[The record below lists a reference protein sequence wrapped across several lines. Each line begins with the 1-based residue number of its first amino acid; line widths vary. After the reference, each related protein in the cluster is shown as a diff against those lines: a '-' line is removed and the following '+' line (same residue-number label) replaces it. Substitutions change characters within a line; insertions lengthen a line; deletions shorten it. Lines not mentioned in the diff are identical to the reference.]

1 MKNKILKNNLITK
14 SIAFLTILML
24 LLSLIMPSYVLA
36 EELPTIKLNLND
48 TFTINPYEYIH
59 KDYKN
64 KEINFNISKANVA
77 SMALVEN
84 KKIVF
89 TGKSAGDSLFTI
101 SSEGK
106 ELYKININVNE
117 NNRIETSNLNPIENN
132 AAAEDN
138 GNIDPNS
145 HIIKLNINGVYNI
158 NPYNYV
164 HKDYKNKEINFNIS
178 NTNVVN
184 MSIDNTT
191 KIVTLKGISNGNSI
205 LTISSEGKELYK
217 ININVNENNTIE
229 TSNLDPVENNAADNN
244 KDTSEDIKPNMPT
257 IKLNPNGKYTIK
269 PYDYIP
275 KEYLTNGKRIHFNMT
290 SSNVATMSLNKET
303 KEITFTGVSKG
314 SSEFTMSSD
323 GKELY
328 KIDIKVNDKYSP
340 EGLNLNPVNDNKDNN
355 DNNDPKPNPNP
366 DDNKDKD
373 KDNKDKDKD
382 NNNNQNPKPNDNN
395 NNGNDD
401 NKPSNMPTIKLT
413 INGNYTIDPYDYVHK
428 DYKYKQLDFN
438 ISNTSVA
445 KMEKDNN
452 KIKFTGTGNGN
463 TTFTISSEGKE
474 LYKINIDINDTNTIG
489 TSNLDP
495 INNNANTP
503 DNNNPGNNNNTDP
516 NVTPNMPT
524 IKLNVNKEYTINPY
538 NYVHKDYKYKP
549 LHFNIGNT
557 SVATSSLNKETKLIT
572 FKGIGNGNTI
582 FTISSEGK
590 ELYKINVDVNDKNAV
605 GTSNLDPINNNANTP
620 DNNNPGNNNNTDPNV
635 TPNMPTIK
643 LNVNK
648 EYTINPYNYVHK
660 DYKYKPLHFNI
671 ANTSVATSSLNK
683 ETKLITFKGIGNG
696 NTIFTIS
703 SEGKELYKINIDVND
718 KNIVGV
724 SNLDPIKDNANIPD
738 NNNNNNNNQN
748 QKPDNKPNPV
758 PDNNKN
764 NQGNG
769 NNNQNQQPNIN
780 NNPGKQDNGSINNH
794 EYGNRYVPHNN
805 SGDNNKNNNNGKVI
819 GSNDRETT
827 PIPPTSDPLAESGYY
842 TPKGETPNN
851 PGKPNNVDLSKNP
864 NTKPVNPTLNK
875 VRPNVIPKSGLDYT
889 IYGAIILGIAF
900 AGFALTKYLKYNK
913 MVKQPKIK

>member
-1 MKNKILKNNLITK
+1 MNNKNLKNKLTRKI
-14 SIAFLTILML
+14 IAFLTIFTL
-24 LLSLIMPSYVLA
+24 LLNLIMPSYVLA
-36 EELPTIKLNLND
+36 EDIPTIKLNLND
-48 TFTINPYEYIH
+48 TFTINPYDYVHKDYKNKELNFNITKANIASMALVENSKKIVFTGKAEGDSVFTISSEGRELYKININVNPNNRIETSNLNPVENNANTDNENIDPNGHIIKLNINGVYSINPYNYIH

-64 KEINFNISKANVA
+64 KEINFNI
-77 SMALVEN
+77 
-84 KKIVF
+84 
-89 TGKSAGDSLFTI
+89 TD
-101 SSEGK
+101 
-106 ELYKININVNE
+106 
-117 NNRIETSNLNPIENN
+117 
-132 AAAEDN
+132 
-138 GNIDPNS
+138 
-145 HIIKLNINGVYNI
+145 
-158 NPYNYV
+158 
-164 HKDYKNKEINFNIS
+164 
-178 NTNVVN
+178 TNVVN
-184 MSIDNTT
+184 MNLDRET
-191 KIVTLKGISNGNSI
+191 KNLTLKGLQNGNSI
-205 LTISSEGKELYK
+205 LTISSEGRELYK
-217 ININVNENNTIE
+217 ININVNETNTIE
-229 TSNLDPVENNAADNN
+229 TSNLDPIENNAASSDE
-244 KDTSEDIKPNMPT
+244 DTSENIKPNMPT
-257 IKLNPNGKYTIK
+257 IKLNVNGNYTIR
-269 PYDYIP
+269 PYDYVP
-275 KEYLTNGKRIHFNMT
+275 KEYQTNGKRIHFNMS
-290 SSNVATMSLNKET
+290 SSNIATMSLNRET

-355 DNNDPKPNPNP
+355 DPKPNPNP
-366 DDNKDKD
+366 DDNKDKE
-373 KDNKDKDKD
+373 KDNKDKD

-413 INGNYTIDPYDYVHK
+413 VNGNYTIDPYNYVHK

-452 KIKFTGTGNGN
+452 TIKFTGTGNGN

-474 LYKINIDINDTNTIG
+474 LYKINIDVNDKNTIG

-495 INNNANTP
+495 INDNANTP
-503 DNNNPGNNNNTDP
+503 DNNNNPGN
-516 NVTPNMPT
+516 
-524 IKLNVNKEYTINPY
+524 
-538 NYVHKDYKYKP
+538 
-549 LHFNIGNT
+549 
-557 SVATSSLNKETKLIT
+557 
-572 FKGIGNGNTI
+572 
-582 FTISSEGK
+582 
-590 ELYKINVDVNDKNAV
+590 
-605 GTSNLDPINNNANTP
+605 
-620 DNNNPGNNNNTDPNV
+620 NNNNTDPNV

-724 SNLDPIKDNANIPD
+724 SNLDPIKDNANTPD
-738 NNNNNNNNQN
+738 NNNNNNNNNNQN
-748 QKPDNKPNPV
+748 QKPDNNRPDNKPNPV
-758 PDNNKN
+758 PNNNKN
-764 NQGNG
+764 NQGNE

-780 NNPGKQDNGSINNH
+780 NNPGKQDNGSVNNH

-805 SGDNNKNNNNGKVI
+805 SGNSNNDNINQNNGKVI

-851 PGKPNNVDLSKNP
+851 PEKPNNVDLSKNP
-864 NTKPVNPTLNK
+864 NTKPVNPTPNNVK
-875 VRPNVIPKSGLDYT
+875 PNVIPRSGLDYT
-889 IYGAIILGIAF
+889 IYGAIILGISF

-913 MVKQPKIK
+913 MVKQAKIK

>member
-24 LLSLIMPSYVLA
+24 LLSLMMPSYVLA

-77 SMALVEN
+77 SMALLEN

-269 PYDYIP
+269 PYDYIS
-275 KEYLTNGKRIHFNMT
+275 KDYLTNGKRIHFNMT
-290 SSNVATMSLNKET
+290 SSNVATMNLNKET

-355 DNNDPKPNPNP
+355 DPKPNPNP
-366 DDNKDKD
+366 DDNKDKH
-373 KDNKDKDKD
+373 KDNKDKDNKDKD

-413 INGNYTIDPYDYVHK
+413 VNGNYTIDPYD
-428 DYKYKQLDFN
+428 
-438 ISNTSVA
+438 
-445 KMEKDNN
+445 
-452 KIKFTGTGNGN
+452 
-463 TTFTISSEGKE
+463 
-474 LYKINIDINDTNTIG
+474 
-489 TSNLDP
+489 
-495 INNNANTP
+495 
-503 DNNNPGNNNNTDP
+503 
-516 NVTPNMPT
+516 
-524 IKLNVNKEYTINPY
+524 
-538 NYVHKDYKYKP
+538 YVHKDYKYKP

-605 GTSNLDPINNNANTP
+605 GTSNLDPIKDNANTP
-620 DNNNPGNNNNTDPNV
+620 DNNNPGNNNN
-635 TPNMPTIK
+635 
-643 LNVNK
+643 
-648 EYTINPYNYVHK
+648 
-660 DYKYKPLHFNI
+660 
-671 ANTSVATSSLNK
+671 
-683 ETKLITFKGIGNG
+683 
-696 NTIFTIS
+696 
-703 SEGKELYKINIDVND
+703 
-718 KNIVGV
+718 
-724 SNLDPIKDNANIPD
+724 
-738 NNNNNNNNQN
+738 NNN
-748 QKPDNKPNPV
+748 
-758 PDNNKN
+758 
-764 NQGNG
+764 
-769 NNNQNQQPNIN
+769 
-780 NNPGKQDNGSINNH
+780 S
-794 EYGNRYVPHNN
+794 N
-805 SGDNNKNNNNGKVI
+805 SNNNNGKVI

-827 PIPPTSDPLAESGYY
+827 PTPPTSDPLAESGYY

-851 PGKPNNVDLSKNP
+851 PNNVDLSKNP
-864 NTKPVNPTLNK
+864 NTKPTNPTPNNNVK
-875 VRPNVIPKSGLDYT
+875 KPNVIPRSGLDYT
-889 IYGAIILGIAF
+889 IYAAIIVSIGF
-900 AGFALTKYLKYNK
+900 AGFALNKYLKYNK
-913 MVKQPKIK
+913 MMKQNNK

>member
-24 LLSLIMPSYVLA
+24 LLSLMMPSYVLA

-132 AAAEDN
+132 AVAEDN

-269 PYDYIP
+269 PYDYIS

-303 KEITFTGVSKG
+303 KEITFTGISKG

-373 KDNKDKDKD
+373 KDNKDKD

-401 NKPSNMPTIKLT
+401 NKPSNMPTIKLAV
-413 INGNYTIDPYDYVHK
+413 NGNYTIDPYDYVHK

-474 LYKINIDINDTNTIG
+474 LYKINIDVNDKNTIG

-495 INNNANTP
+495 INDNANTP
-503 DNNNPGNNNNTDP
+503 DNNNPGNNNNNTDP

-557 SVATSSLNKETKLIT
+557 SVATSNLNKETKLIT

-590 ELYKINVDVNDKNAV
+590 ELYKINVDVNDKNTV
-605 GTSNLDPINNNANTP
+605 GTSNLDPINDNANTP
-620 DNNNPGNNNNTDPNV
+620 DNNNPGNNNNNNKPDQKPN
-635 TPNMPTIK
+635 N
-643 LNVNK
+643 NN
-648 EYTINPYNYVHK
+648 N
-660 DYKYKPLHFNI
+660 
-671 ANTSVATSSLNK
+671 
-683 ETKLITFKGIGNG
+683 NG
-696 NTIFTIS
+696 NQNS
-703 SEGKELYKINIDVND
+703 NNNPD
-718 KNIVGV
+718 KN
-724 SNLDPIKDNANIPD
+724 NNNNKPDTKPD
-738 NNNNNNNNQN
+738 NNNNNNNN
-748 QKPDNKPNPV
+748 
-758 PDNNKN
+758 NN
-764 NQGNG
+764 NG
-769 NNNQNQQPNIN
+769 NNSGNN
-780 NNPGKQDNGSINNH
+780 NNPGGSTSNRDNNGRYIPNN
-794 EYGNRYVPHNN
+794 NNNNNNNNN
-805 SGDNNKNNNNGKVI
+805 SNNNNGKVI

-827 PIPPTSDPLAESGYY
+827 PTPPTSDPLAESGYY

-851 PGKPNNVDLSKNP
+851 PDNPNNVDLSKNP
-864 NTKPVNPTLNK
+864 NTKPTNPTPNNSVK
-875 VRPNVIPKSGLDYT
+875 KPNVIPRSGLDYT
-889 IYGAIILGIAF
+889 IYAAIIVSIGF
-900 AGFALTKYLKYNK
+900 AGFALNKYLKYNK
-913 MVKQPKIK
+913 MLKQNNK

>member
-24 LLSLIMPSYVLA
+24 LLSLMMPSYVLA

-77 SMALVEN
+77 SMNLVEN

-89 TGKSAGDSLFTI
+89 TGKSAGDSLF
-101 SSEGK
+101 
-106 ELYKININVNE
+106 
-117 NNRIETSNLNPIENN
+117 
-132 AAAEDN
+132 
-138 GNIDPNS
+138 
-145 HIIKLNINGVYNI
+145 
-158 NPYNYV
+158 
-164 HKDYKNKEINFNIS
+164 
-178 NTNVVN
+178 
-184 MSIDNTT
+184 
-191 KIVTLKGISNGNSI
+191 
-205 LTISSEGKELYK
+205 TISSEGKELYK

-340 EGLNLNPVNDNKDNN
+340 EGLNLNPVNDNKDNK

-373 KDNKDKDKD
+373 KDNKDKDNKDKD

-413 INGNYTIDPYDYVHK
+413 VNGNYTIDPYDYVHK

-452 KIKFTGTGNGN
+452 KIKFTGTGNGS
-463 TTFTISSEGKE
+463 TT
-474 LYKINIDINDTNTIG
+474 
-489 TSNLDP
+489 
-495 INNNANTP
+495 
-503 DNNNPGNNNNTDP
+503 
-516 NVTPNMPT
+516 
-524 IKLNVNKEYTINPY
+524 
-538 NYVHKDYKYKP
+538 
-549 LHFNIGNT
+549 
-557 SVATSSLNKETKLIT
+557 
-572 FKGIGNGNTI
+572 
-582 FTISSEGK
+582 
-590 ELYKINVDVNDKNAV
+590 
-605 GTSNLDPINNNANTP
+605 
-620 DNNNPGNNNNTDPNV
+620 
-635 TPNMPTIK
+635 
-643 LNVNK
+643 
-648 EYTINPYNYVHK
+648 
-660 DYKYKPLHFNI
+660 
-671 ANTSVATSSLNK
+671 
-683 ETKLITFKGIGNG
+683 
-696 NTIFTIS
+696 FTIS

-718 KNIVGV
+718 KNAVGT
-724 SNLDPIKDNANIPD
+724 SNLYPIKDNANTPDNNNPGNNNNNNKPDQKPNNNNNNGNQNNNNNPGNNNNNNKPNTKPDNNNNNGNNSGNNNNPGGSTSNRDNNSRYIP
-738 NNNNNNNNQN
+738 NNNNNNNN
-748 QKPDNKPNPV
+748 
-758 PDNNKN
+758 
-764 NQGNG
+764 
-769 NNNQNQQPNIN
+769 
-780 NNPGKQDNGSINNH
+780 
-794 EYGNRYVPHNN
+794 N
-805 SGDNNKNNNNGKVI
+805 SNNNNGKVI

-827 PIPPTSDPLAESGYY
+827 PTPPTSDPLAESGYY

-851 PGKPNNVDLSKNP
+851 PNNVDLSKNP
-864 NTKPVNPTLNK
+864 NTKPTNPTPNNSVK
-875 VRPNVIPKSGLDYT
+875 KPNVIPRSGLDYT
-889 IYGAIILGIAF
+889 IYAAIIVSIGF
-900 AGFALTKYLKYNK
+900 AGFALNKYLKYNK
-913 MVKQPKIK
+913 IMKQNNK

>member
-24 LLSLIMPSYVLA
+24 LLSLMMPSYVLA

-101 SSEGK
+101 SSESK

-269 PYDYIP
+269 PYDYIS

-355 DNNDPKPNPNP
+355 DPKPNPNP

-373 KDNKDKDKD
+373 KDNKDKD

-401 NKPSNMPTIKLT
+401 NKPSNMPTIKLAV
-413 INGNYTIDPYDYVHK
+413 NGNYTIDPYDYIHK

-463 TTFTISSEGKE
+463 TAFTISSEGKE
-474 LYKINIDINDTNTIG
+474 LYKINIDVNDKNTIG

-495 INNNANTP
+495 INDNANTP
-503 DNNNPGNNNNTDP
+503 DNNNPGNNNNNTDP

-605 GTSNLDPINNNANTP
+605 GTSNLDPIKDNANTP
-620 DNNNPGNNNNTDPNV
+620 DNNNPGNNNNNNKPDPK
-635 TPNMPTIK
+635 PND
-643 LNVNK
+643 NN
-648 EYTINPYNYVHK
+648 NN
-660 DYKYKPLHFNI
+660 
-671 ANTSVATSSLNK
+671 
-683 ETKLITFKGIGNG
+683 NG
-696 NTIFTIS
+696 NQ
-703 SEGKELYKINIDVND
+703 NN
-718 KNIVGV
+718 NNNP
-724 SNLDPIKDNANIPD
+724 SNNNNKPNTKPD
-738 NNNNNNNNQN
+738 NNNNNNN
-748 QKPDNKPNPV
+748 
-758 PDNNKN
+758 
-764 NQGNG
+764 G
-769 NNNQNQQPNIN
+769 NNSGNN
-780 NNPGKQDNGSINNH
+780 NNPGGSTSNHDNNGRYIPNN
-794 EYGNRYVPHNN
+794 NNNNNN
-805 SGDNNKNNNNGKVI
+805 SNNNNGKVI

-827 PIPPTSDPLAESGYY
+827 PTPPTSDPLAESGYY

-851 PGKPNNVDLSKNP
+851 PDNPNNVDLSKNP
-864 NTKPVNPTLNK
+864 NTKPTNPTPNNSVK
-875 VRPNVIPKSGLDYT
+875 KPNVIPRSGLDYT
-889 IYGAIILGIAF
+889 IYAAIIVSIGF
-900 AGFALTKYLKYNK
+900 AGFALNKYLKYNK
-913 MVKQPKIK
+913 MLKQNNK

>member
-1 MKNKILKNNLITK
+1 MKNKISKNNLITK

-24 LLSLIMPSYVLA
+24 LLSLMMPSYVLA

-77 SMALVEN
+77 SMALLEN

-132 AAAEDN
+132 AATEDN

-340 EGLNLNPVNDNKDNN
+340 EGLNLNPVNDNKD
-355 DNNDPKPNPNP
+355 
-366 DDNKDKD
+366 KD

-413 INGNYTIDPYDYVHK
+413 VNGNYTIDPYDYVHK

-474 LYKINIDINDTNTIG
+474 LYKINIDVNDKNTIG

-495 INNNANTP
+495 INDNANTP
-503 DNNNPGNNNNTDP
+503 DNNNNPGNNNNNTDP

-590 ELYKINVDVNDKNAV
+590 ELYKINVDVNDKNTV
-605 GTSNLDPINNNANTP
+605 GTSNLDPINDNANTP
-620 DNNNPGNNNNTDPNV
+620 DNNNPGNNNNNNKPDQKPN
-635 TPNMPTIK
+635 N
-643 LNVNK
+643 NN
-648 EYTINPYNYVHK
+648 NN
-660 DYKYKPLHFNI
+660 
-671 ANTSVATSSLNK
+671 
-683 ETKLITFKGIGNG
+683 NG
-696 NTIFTIS
+696 NQNS
-703 SEGKELYKINIDVND
+703 NNNPD
-718 KNIVGV
+718 KNNNNNKPDTKPDNNNNNGNNSGNNNNPGGST
-724 SNLDPIKDNANIPD
+724 SNRDNNSRYIP
-738 NNNNNNNNQN
+738 NNNNNNNN
-748 QKPDNKPNPV
+748 
-758 PDNNKN
+758 
-764 NQGNG
+764 
-769 NNNQNQQPNIN
+769 NNN
-780 NNPGKQDNGSINNH
+780 S
-794 EYGNRYVPHNN
+794 
-805 SGDNNKNNNNGKVI
+805 NNNNGKVI

-827 PIPPTSDPLAESGYY
+827 PTPPTSDPLAESGYY

-851 PGKPNNVDLSKNP
+851 PDNPNNVDLSKNP
-864 NTKPVNPTLNK
+864 NTKPTNPTPNNSVK
-875 VRPNVIPKSGLDYT
+875 KPNVIPRSGLDYT
-889 IYGAIILGIAF
+889 IYAAIIVSIGF
-900 AGFALTKYLKYNK
+900 AGFALNKYLKYNK
-913 MVKQPKIK
+913 MMKQNNK

>member
-1 MKNKILKNNLITK
+1 
-14 SIAFLTILML
+14 
-24 LLSLIMPSYVLA
+24 
-36 EELPTIKLNLND
+36 
-48 TFTINPYEYIH
+48 
-59 KDYKN
+59 
-64 KEINFNISKANVA
+64 
-77 SMALVEN
+77 
-84 KKIVF
+84 
-89 TGKSAGDSLFTI
+89 
-101 SSEGK
+101 
-106 ELYKININVNE
+106 
-117 NNRIETSNLNPIENN
+117 
-132 AAAEDN
+132 
-138 GNIDPNS
+138 
-145 HIIKLNINGVYNI
+145 
-158 NPYNYV
+158 
-164 HKDYKNKEINFNIS
+164 
-178 NTNVVN
+178 

-355 DNNDPKPNPNP
+355 DPKPNPNP

-373 KDNKDKDKD
+373 KDNKDKD

-413 INGNYTIDPYDYVHK
+413 VNGNYTIDPYNYVHK

-438 ISNTSVA
+438 IANSSIA
-445 KMEKDNN
+445 KMEKEGN
-452 KIKFTGTGNGN
+452 KIKLKGVGNGN
-463 TTFTISSEGKE
+463 TVFTISSEGKE
-474 LYKINIDINDTNTIG
+474 LYKINIDVNDKNTIG
-489 TSNLDP
+489 TSNLNP
-495 INNNANTP
+495 IKDNANTP
-503 DNNNPGNNNNTDP
+503 DNNNPGNNNNNTDP

-605 GTSNLDPINNNANTP
+605 GTSNLDPIKDNANTP
-620 DNNNPGNNNNTDPNV
+620 DNNNPGNNNNNNKPDQKPND
-635 TPNMPTIK
+635 N
-643 LNVNK
+643 NN
-648 EYTINPYNYVHK
+648 NN
-660 DYKYKPLHFNI
+660 
-671 ANTSVATSSLNK
+671 
-683 ETKLITFKGIGNG
+683 NG
-696 NTIFTIS
+696 NQ
-703 SEGKELYKINIDVND
+703 NNNNNPD
-718 KNIVGV
+718 KN
-724 SNLDPIKDNANIPD
+724 NNNNKPDTKPD
-738 NNNNNNNNQN
+738 NNNNNNN
-748 QKPDNKPNPV
+748 
-758 PDNNKN
+758 
-764 NQGNG
+764 G
-769 NNNQNQQPNIN
+769 NNSGNN
-780 NNPGKQDNGSINNH
+780 NNPGGSTSNRDNNRRYIPNN
-794 EYGNRYVPHNN
+794 NNNNNN
-805 SGDNNKNNNNGKVI
+805 SNNNNGKVI

-827 PIPPTSDPLAESGYY
+827 PTPPTSDPLAESGYY

-851 PGKPNNVDLSKNP
+851 PNNVDLSKNP
-864 NTKPVNPTLNK
+864 NTKPTNPTPNNSVK
-875 VRPNVIPKSGLDYT
+875 KPNVIPRSGLDYT
-889 IYGAIILGIAF
+889 IYAAIIVSIGF
-900 AGFALTKYLKYNK
+900 AGFALNKYLKYNK
-913 MVKQPKIK
+913 MMKQNNK

>member
-24 LLSLIMPSYVLA
+24 LLSLMMPSYVLA

-77 SMALVEN
+77 SMALLEN

-269 PYDYIP
+269 PYDYIS

-340 EGLNLNPVNDNKDNN
+340 EGLNLNPVNDN
-355 DNNDPKPNPNP
+355 NDPKPNPNP

-373 KDNKDKDKD
+373 KDNKDKD

-413 INGNYTIDPYDYVHK
+413 VNGNYTIDPYDYVHK
-428 DYKYKQLDFN
+428 NYKYKQLDFN

-463 TTFTISSEGKE
+463 TAFTISSEGKE
-474 LYKINIDINDTNTIG
+474 LYKINIDVNDKNTIG

-495 INNNANTP
+495 INDNANTP
-503 DNNNPGNNNNTDP
+503 DNNNNPGNNNNNTDP
-516 NVTPNMPT
+516 NITPNMPT

-605 GTSNLDPINNNANTP
+605 GTSNLDPIKDNANTP
-620 DNNNPGNNNNTDPNV
+620 DNNNPGNNNNNNKPDQKPND
-635 TPNMPTIK
+635 N
-643 LNVNK
+643 NN
-648 EYTINPYNYVHK
+648 NN
-660 DYKYKPLHFNI
+660 
-671 ANTSVATSSLNK
+671 
-683 ETKLITFKGIGNG
+683 NG
-696 NTIFTIS
+696 NQNNNNNPGNNNNNNKPNTKPDNNNNNGNNSGNNNNPGGST
-703 SEGKELYKINIDVND
+703 
-718 KNIVGV
+718 
-724 SNLDPIKDNANIPD
+724 SNHDNNGRYIP
-738 NNNNNNNNQN
+738 NNNNNNNN
-748 QKPDNKPNPV
+748 
-758 PDNNKN
+758 
-764 NQGNG
+764 
-769 NNNQNQQPNIN
+769 
-780 NNPGKQDNGSINNH
+780 S
-794 EYGNRYVPHNN
+794 
-805 SGDNNKNNNNGKVI
+805 NNNNGKVI

-827 PIPPTSDPLAESGYY
+827 PTPPTSDPLAESGYY

-851 PGKPNNVDLSKNP
+851 PDNPNNVDLSKNP
-864 NTKPVNPTLNK
+864 NTKPTNPTPNNSVK
-875 VRPNVIPKSGLDYT
+875 KPNVIPRSGLDYT
-889 IYGAIILGIAF
+889 IYAAIIVSIGF
-900 AGFALTKYLKYNK
+900 AGFALNKYLKYNK
-913 MVKQPKIK
+913 MMKQNNK

>member
-24 LLSLIMPSYVLA
+24 LLSLMMPSYVLA

-77 SMALVEN
+77 SMNLVEN

-138 GNIDPNS
+138 GNIDSNS
-145 HIIKLNINGVYNI
+145 HMIKLNINGVYNI

-269 PYDYIP
+269 PYDYIS

-373 KDNKDKDKD
+373 KDNKDKD

-401 NKPSNMPTIKLT
+401 NKPSNMPTIKLAV
-413 INGNYTIDPYDYVHK
+413 NGNYTIDPYDYVHK

-474 LYKINIDINDTNTIG
+474 LYKINIDVNDKNTIG

-495 INNNANTP
+495 INDNANTP
-503 DNNNPGNNNNTDP
+503 DNNNPGNNNNNTDP

-557 SVATSSLNKETKLIT
+557 SVATSNLNKETKLIT

-605 GTSNLDPINNNANTP
+605 GTSNLDPIKDNANTP
-620 DNNNPGNNNNTDPNV
+620 DNNNPGNNNNNNKPDPK
-635 TPNMPTIK
+635 PND
-643 LNVNK
+643 NN
-648 EYTINPYNYVHK
+648 NN
-660 DYKYKPLHFNI
+660 
-671 ANTSVATSSLNK
+671 
-683 ETKLITFKGIGNG
+683 NG
-696 NTIFTIS
+696 NQ
-703 SEGKELYKINIDVND
+703 NN
-718 KNIVGV
+718 NNNP
-724 SNLDPIKDNANIPD
+724 SNNNNKPNTKPD
-738 NNNNNNNNQN
+738 NNNNNN
-748 QKPDNKPNPV
+748 
-758 PDNNKN
+758 
-764 NQGNG
+764 G
-769 NNNQNQQPNIN
+769 NNSGNN
-780 NNPGKQDNGSINNH
+780 NNPGGSTSNH
-794 EYGNRYVPHNN
+794 DNN
-805 SGDNNKNNNNGKVI
+805 SRYIPNDNNNNNNSNSNNNNGKVI

-827 PIPPTSDPLAESGYY
+827 PTPPTSDPLAESGYY

-851 PGKPNNVDLSKNP
+851 PNNVDLSKNP
-864 NTKPVNPTLNK
+864 NTKPTNPTPNNSVK
-875 VRPNVIPKSGLDYT
+875 KPNVIPRSGLDYT
-889 IYGAIILGIAF
+889 IYAAIIVSIGF
-900 AGFALTKYLKYNK
+900 AGFALNKYLKYNK
-913 MVKQPKIK
+913 MMKQNNK

>member
-1 MKNKILKNNLITK
+1 MNNKNLKNKLTRKI
-14 SIAFLTILML
+14 IAFLTIFTL
-24 LLSLIMPSYVLA
+24 LLNLIMPSYVLA
-36 EELPTIKLNLND
+36 EDIPTIKLNLND
-48 TFTINPYEYIH
+48 TFTINPYDYVHKDYKNKELNFNITKANIASMALVENSKKIVFTGKAEGDSVFTISSEGRELYKININVNPNNRIETSNLNPVENNANTDNENIDPNGHIIKLNINGVYSINPYNYIH

-64 KEINFNISKANVA
+64 KEINFNI
-77 SMALVEN
+77 
-84 KKIVF
+84 
-89 TGKSAGDSLFTI
+89 TD
-101 SSEGK
+101 
-106 ELYKININVNE
+106 
-117 NNRIETSNLNPIENN
+117 
-132 AAAEDN
+132 
-138 GNIDPNS
+138 
-145 HIIKLNINGVYNI
+145 
-158 NPYNYV
+158 
-164 HKDYKNKEINFNIS
+164 
-178 NTNVVN
+178 TNVVN
-184 MSIDNTT
+184 MNLDRET
-191 KIVTLKGISNGNSI
+191 KNLTLKGLQNGNSI
-205 LTISSEGKELYK
+205 LTISSEGRELYK
-217 ININVNENNTIE
+217 ININVNETNTIE
-229 TSNLDPVENNAADNN
+229 TSNLDPIENNAASSDE
-244 KDTSEDIKPNMPT
+244 DTSENIKPNMPT
-257 IKLNPNGKYTIK
+257 IKLNVNGNYTIR
-269 PYDYIP
+269 PYDYVP
-275 KEYLTNGKRIHFNMT
+275 KEYQTNGKRIHFNMS
-290 SSNVATMSLNKET
+290 SSNIATMSLNRET

-340 EGLNLNPVNDNKDNN
+340 EGLNLNPVNDNKDNS
-355 DNNDPKPNPNP
+355 DPKPNPNP
-366 DDNKDKD
+366 DDNKDKE
-373 KDNKDKDKD
+373 KDNKDKD

-413 INGNYTIDPYDYVHK
+413 VNGNYTIDPYDYVHK

-445 KMEKDNN
+445 KIEKDNN

-474 LYKINIDINDTNTIG
+474 LYKINIDVNDKNTIG

-495 INNNANTP
+495 INDNANTP
-503 DNNNPGNNNNTDP
+503 DNNNNPGNNNNNTDP
-516 NVTPNMPT
+516 N
-524 IKLNVNKEYTINPY
+524 I
-538 NYVHKDYKYKP
+538 
-549 LHFNIGNT
+549 
-557 SVATSSLNKETKLIT
+557 
-572 FKGIGNGNTI
+572 
-582 FTISSEGK
+582 
-590 ELYKINVDVNDKNAV
+590 
-605 GTSNLDPINNNANTP
+605 
-620 DNNNPGNNNNTDPNV
+620 

-724 SNLDPIKDNANIPD
+724 SNLDPIKDNANTPD
-738 NNNNNNNNQN
+738 NNNNNNNNNNQN
-748 QKPDNKPNPV
+748 QKPDNNRPDNKPNPV

-780 NNPGKQDNGSINNH
+780 NNPGKQDNGSVNNH

-805 SGDNNKNNNNGKVI
+805 SGNGNNDNIHQNNGKVI

-851 PGKPNNVDLSKNP
+851 PEKPNNVDLSKNP
-864 NTKPVNPTLNK
+864 NTKPVNPTPNNVK
-875 VRPNVIPKSGLDYT
+875 PNVIPRSGLDYT
-889 IYGAIILGIAF
+889 IYGAIILGISF
-900 AGFALTKYLKYNK
+900 AGFVLTKYLKYNK
-913 MVKQPKIK
+913 MVKQAKIK

>member
-24 LLSLIMPSYVLA
+24 LLSLMMPSYVLA

-77 SMALVEN
+77 SMALLEN

-145 HIIKLNINGVYNI
+145 HMIKLNINGVYNI

-269 PYDYIP
+269 PYDYIS

-355 DNNDPKPNPNP
+355 DPKPNPNP

-373 KDNKDKDKD
+373 KDNKDKD

-401 NKPSNMPTIKLT
+401 NKPSNMPTIKLAV
-413 INGNYTIDPYDYVHK
+413 NGNYTIDPYDYVHK

-463 TTFTISSEGKE
+463 T
-474 LYKINIDINDTNTIG
+474 
-489 TSNLDP
+489 
-495 INNNANTP
+495 A
-503 DNNNPGNNNNTDP
+503 
-516 NVTPNMPT
+516 
-524 IKLNVNKEYTINPY
+524 
-538 NYVHKDYKYKP
+538 
-549 LHFNIGNT
+549 
-557 SVATSSLNKETKLIT
+557 
-572 FKGIGNGNTI
+572 
-582 FTISSEGK
+582 
-590 ELYKINVDVNDKNAV
+590 
-605 GTSNLDPINNNANTP
+605 
-620 DNNNPGNNNNTDPNV
+620 
-635 TPNMPTIK
+635 
-643 LNVNK
+643 
-648 EYTINPYNYVHK
+648 
-660 DYKYKPLHFNI
+660 
-671 ANTSVATSSLNK
+671 
-683 ETKLITFKGIGNG
+683 
-696 NTIFTIS
+696 FTIS

-718 KNIVGV
+718 KNTIGT
-724 SNLDPIKDNANIPD
+724 SNLDPINDNANTPDNNNNPGNNNNNNKPDPKPNDNNNNNGNQNNNNNPSNNNNKPNTKPD
-738 NNNNNNNNQN
+738 NNNNNNN
-748 QKPDNKPNPV
+748 
-758 PDNNKN
+758 
-764 NQGNG
+764 G
-769 NNNQNQQPNIN
+769 NNSGNN
-780 NNPGKQDNGSINNH
+780 NNPGGSTSNHDNNGRYIPNN
-794 EYGNRYVPHNN
+794 NNNNNN
-805 SGDNNKNNNNGKVI
+805 SNNNNGKVI

-827 PIPPTSDPLAESGYY
+827 PTPPTSDPLAESGYY

-851 PGKPNNVDLSKNP
+851 PDNPNNVDLSKNP
-864 NTKPVNPTLNK
+864 NTKPTNPTPNNSVK
-875 VRPNVIPKSGLDYT
+875 KPNVIPRSGLDYT
-889 IYGAIILGIAF
+889 IYAAIIVSIGF
-900 AGFALTKYLKYNK
+900 AGFALNKYLKYNK
-913 MVKQPKIK
+913 MLKQNNK

>member
-24 LLSLIMPSYVLA
+24 LLSLMMPSYVLA

-64 KEINFNISKANVA
+64 KEINFNVSKANVA
-77 SMALVEN
+77 SMALLEN

-145 HIIKLNINGVYNI
+145 HMIKLNINGVYNI

-366 DDNKDKD
+366 DDNKDKE
-373 KDNKDKDKD
+373 KDNKDKD

-401 NKPSNMPTIKLT
+401 NKPSNMPTIKLAV
-413 INGNYTIDPYDYVHK
+413 NGNYTIDPYDYVHK

-463 TTFTISSEGKE
+463 TAFTISSEGKE
-474 LYKINIDINDTNTIG
+474 LYKINIDVNDKNTIG

-495 INNNANTP
+495 INDNANTP
-503 DNNNPGNNNNTDP
+503 DNNNNPGNNNNNTDP
-516 NVTPNMPT
+516 NITPNMPT

-590 ELYKINVDVNDKNAV
+590 ELYKINVDVNDKNTV
-605 GTSNLDPINNNANTP
+605 GTSNLDPINDNANTP
-620 DNNNPGNNNNTDPNV
+620 DNNNPGNNNNNNKPDPK
-635 TPNMPTIK
+635 PND
-643 LNVNK
+643 NN
-648 EYTINPYNYVHK
+648 NN
-660 DYKYKPLHFNI
+660 
-671 ANTSVATSSLNK
+671 
-683 ETKLITFKGIGNG
+683 NG
-696 NTIFTIS
+696 NQ
-703 SEGKELYKINIDVND
+703 NN
-718 KNIVGV
+718 NNNP
-724 SNLDPIKDNANIPD
+724 SNNNNKPNTKPD
-738 NNNNNNNNQN
+738 NNNNNN
-748 QKPDNKPNPV
+748 
-758 PDNNKN
+758 
-764 NQGNG
+764 G
-769 NNNQNQQPNIN
+769 NNSGNN
-780 NNPGKQDNGSINNH
+780 NNPGGSTSNH
-794 EYGNRYVPHNN
+794 DNN
-805 SGDNNKNNNNGKVI
+805 SRYIPNDNNNNNNSNSNNNGKVI

-827 PIPPTSDPLAESGYY
+827 PTPPTSDPLAESGYY

-851 PGKPNNVDLSKNP
+851 PNNVDLSKNP
-864 NTKPVNPTLNK
+864 NTKPTNPTPNNSVK
-875 VRPNVIPKSGLDYT
+875 KPNVIPRSGLDYT
-889 IYGAIILGIAF
+889 IYAAIIVSIGF
-900 AGFALTKYLKYNK
+900 AGFALNKYLKYNK
-913 MVKQPKIK
+913 MMKQNNK

>member
-24 LLSLIMPSYVLA
+24 LLSLMMPSYVLA

-77 SMALVEN
+77 SMALLEN

-138 GNIDPNS
+138 GNIDSNS
-145 HIIKLNINGVYNI
+145 HMIKLNINGVYNI

-257 IKLNPNGKYTIK
+257 IKLNPNGNYTIK

-355 DNNDPKPNPNP
+355 DPKPNPNP
-366 DDNKDKD
+366 DDNKDKE
-373 KDNKDKDKD
+373 KDNKDKDN

-413 INGNYTIDPYDYVHK
+413 VNENYTIDPYNYIHK

-474 LYKINIDINDTNTIG
+474 LYKINIDVNDKNTIG

-495 INNNANTP
+495 INDNANTP
-503 DNNNPGNNNNTDP
+503 DNNNPGNNNN
-516 NVTPNMPT
+516 
-524 IKLNVNKEYTINPY
+524 
-538 NYVHKDYKYKP
+538 
-549 LHFNIGNT
+549 
-557 SVATSSLNKETKLIT
+557 
-572 FKGIGNGNTI
+572 
-582 FTISSEGK
+582 
-590 ELYKINVDVNDKNAV
+590 
-605 GTSNLDPINNNANTP
+605 NNN
-620 DNNNPGNNNNTDPNV
+620 
-635 TPNMPTIK
+635 
-643 LNVNK
+643 
-648 EYTINPYNYVHK
+648 
-660 DYKYKPLHFNI
+660 
-671 ANTSVATSSLNK
+671 S
-683 ETKLITFKGIGNG
+683 
-696 NTIFTIS
+696 
-703 SEGKELYKINIDVND
+703 
-718 KNIVGV
+718 
-724 SNLDPIKDNANIPD
+724 
-738 NNNNNNNNQN
+738 
-748 QKPDNKPNPV
+748 
-758 PDNNKN
+758 
-764 NQGNG
+764 
-769 NNNQNQQPNIN
+769 
-780 NNPGKQDNGSINNH
+780 
-794 EYGNRYVPHNN
+794 
-805 SGDNNKNNNNGKVI
+805 NNNNGKVI

-827 PIPPTSDPLAESGYY
+827 PTPPTSDPLAESGYY

-851 PGKPNNVDLSKNP
+851 PDNPNNVDLSKNP
-864 NTKPVNPTLNK
+864 NTKPTNPTPNNSVK
-875 VRPNVIPKSGLDYT
+875 KPNVIPRSGLDYT
-889 IYGAIILGIAF
+889 IYAAIIVSIGF
-900 AGFALTKYLKYNK
+900 AGFALNKYLKYNK
-913 MVKQPKIK
+913 MMKQNNK

>member
-24 LLSLIMPSYVLA
+24 LLSLMMPSYVLA

-77 SMALVEN
+77 SMALLEN

-132 AAAEDN
+132 AATEDN

-257 IKLNPNGKYTIK
+257 IKLNPNGNYTIK

-290 SSNVATMSLNKET
+290 SSNVATMNLNKET
-303 KEITFTGVSKG
+303 KEITFTGISKG

-355 DNNDPKPNPNP
+355 DPKPNPNP

-373 KDNKDKDKD
+373 KDNKDKDNKDKD
-382 NNNNQNPKPNDNN
+382 NNNNQNSKPNDNN

-413 INGNYTIDPYDYVHK
+413 VNGNYTIDPYDYVHK

-438 ISNTSVA
+438 ISNTSVT

-474 LYKINIDINDTNTIG
+474 LYKINIDVNDKNTIG
-489 TSNLDP
+489 TSNLNP
-495 INNNANTP
+495 IKDNANTP
-503 DNNNPGNNNNTDP
+503 DNNNPGNNNNNTDP

-605 GTSNLDPINNNANTP
+605 GTSNLDPIKDNANTP
-620 DNNNPGNNNNTDPNV
+620 DNNNPGNNNNNNKPDQKPND
-635 TPNMPTIK
+635 N
-643 LNVNK
+643 NN
-648 EYTINPYNYVHK
+648 NN
-660 DYKYKPLHFNI
+660 
-671 ANTSVATSSLNK
+671 
-683 ETKLITFKGIGNG
+683 NG
-696 NTIFTIS
+696 NQNNNNNTGNNNNNNKPNTKPDNNNNNGNNS
-703 SEGKELYKINIDVND
+703 GNNNNPGGST
-718 KNIVGV
+718 
-724 SNLDPIKDNANIPD
+724 SNRDNNSRYIP
-738 NNNNNNNNQN
+738 NNNNNNNN
-748 QKPDNKPNPV
+748 
-758 PDNNKN
+758 
-764 NQGNG
+764 
-769 NNNQNQQPNIN
+769 NNN
-780 NNPGKQDNGSINNH
+780 S
-794 EYGNRYVPHNN
+794 
-805 SGDNNKNNNNGKVI
+805 NNNNGKVI

-827 PIPPTSDPLAESGYY
+827 PTPPTSDPLAESGYY

-851 PGKPNNVDLSKNP
+851 PNNVDLSKNP
-864 NTKPVNPTLNK
+864 NTKPTNPTPNNSVK
-875 VRPNVIPKSGLDYT
+875 KPNVIPRSGLDYT
-889 IYGAIILGIAF
+889 IYAAIIVSIGF
-900 AGFALTKYLKYNK
+900 AGFALNKYLKYNK
-913 MVKQPKIK
+913 MMKQNNK

>member
-24 LLSLIMPSYVLA
+24 LLSLMMPSYVLA

-132 AAAEDN
+132 AVAEDN

-269 PYDYIP
+269 PYDYIS

-303 KEITFTGVSKG
+303 KEITFTGISKG

-355 DNNDPKPNPNP
+355 DPKPNPNP

-373 KDNKDKDKD
+373 KDNKDKD

-401 NKPSNMPTIKLT
+401 NKPSNMPTIKLAV
-413 INGNYTIDPYDYVHK
+413 NGNYTIDPYDYVHK

-474 LYKINIDINDTNTIG
+474 LYKINIDVNDKNTIG

-495 INNNANTP
+495 INDNANTP
-503 DNNNPGNNNNTDP
+503 DNNNPGNNNNNNKPDQKP
-516 NVTPNMPT
+516 NN
-524 IKLNVNKEYTINPY
+524 NNN
-538 NYVHKDYKYKP
+538 
-549 LHFNIGNT
+549 
-557 SVATSSLNKETKLIT
+557 
-572 FKGIGNGNTI
+572 NGNQN
-582 FTISSEGK
+582 S
-590 ELYKINVDVNDKNAV
+590 
-605 GTSNLDPINNNANTP
+605 
-620 DNNNPGNNNNTDPNV
+620 NNNPDKNNNN
-635 TPNMPTIK
+635 
-643 LNVNK
+643 NK
-648 EYTINPYNYVHK
+648 P
-660 DYKYKPLHFNI
+660 D
-671 ANTSVATSSLNK
+671 
-683 ETKLITFKGIGNG
+683 TK
-696 NTIFTIS
+696 
-703 SEGKELYKINIDVND
+703 
-718 KNIVGV
+718 
-724 SNLDPIKDNANIPD
+724 PD
-738 NNNNNNNNQN
+738 NNNNNNNN
-748 QKPDNKPNPV
+748 
-758 PDNNKN
+758 NN
-764 NQGNG
+764 NG
-769 NNNQNQQPNIN
+769 NNSGNN
-780 NNPGKQDNGSINNH
+780 NNPGGSTSNRDNNGRYIPNN
-794 EYGNRYVPHNN
+794 NNNNNNNNN
-805 SGDNNKNNNNGKVI
+805 SNNNNGKVI

-827 PIPPTSDPLAESGYY
+827 PTPPTSDPLAESGYY

-851 PGKPNNVDLSKNP
+851 PDNPNNVDLSKNP
-864 NTKPVNPTLNK
+864 NTKPTNPTPNNSVK
-875 VRPNVIPKSGLDYT
+875 KPNVIPRSGLDYT
-889 IYGAIILGIAF
+889 IYAAIIVSIGF
-900 AGFALTKYLKYNK
+900 AGFALNKYLKYNK
-913 MVKQPKIK
+913 MLKQNNK

>member
-24 LLSLIMPSYVLA
+24 LLSLMMPSYVLA

-77 SMALVEN
+77 SMNLVEN

-138 GNIDPNS
+138 GNIDSNS
-145 HIIKLNINGVYNI
+145 HMIKLNINGVYNI

-257 IKLNPNGKYTIK
+257 IKLNPNGNYTIK

-340 EGLNLNPVNDNKDNN
+340 EGLNLNPVNDNKD
-355 DNNDPKPNPNP
+355 
-366 DDNKDKD
+366 KD

-413 INGNYTIDPYDYVHK
+413 VNGNYTIDPYDYVHK

-474 LYKINIDINDTNTIG
+474 LYKINIDVNDKNTIG

-495 INNNANTP
+495 INDNANTP
-503 DNNNPGNNNNTDP
+503 DNNNNPGNNNNNTDP

-538 NYVHKDYKYKP
+538 NYVHEDYKYKP

-557 SVATSSLNKETKLIT
+557 SVATSNLNKETKLIT
-572 FKGIGNGNTI
+572 FRGIGNGNTI

-590 ELYKINVDVNDKNAV
+590 ELYKINVDVNDKNTV
-605 GTSNLDPINNNANTP
+605 GTSNLDPINDNANTP
-620 DNNNPGNNNNTDPNV
+620 DNNNPGNNNNNNKPDQKPN
-635 TPNMPTIK
+635 N
-643 LNVNK
+643 NN
-648 EYTINPYNYVHK
+648 NN
-660 DYKYKPLHFNI
+660 
-671 ANTSVATSSLNK
+671 
-683 ETKLITFKGIGNG
+683 NG
-696 NTIFTIS
+696 NQNS
-703 SEGKELYKINIDVND
+703 NNNPD
-718 KNIVGV
+718 KN
-724 SNLDPIKDNANIPD
+724 NNNNKPDTKPD
-738 NNNNNNNNQN
+738 NNNNNNNN
-748 QKPDNKPNPV
+748 
-758 PDNNKN
+758 NN
-764 NQGNG
+764 NG
-769 NNNQNQQPNIN
+769 NNSGNN
-780 NNPGKQDNGSINNH
+780 NNPGGSTSNRDNNGRYIPNN
-794 EYGNRYVPHNN
+794 NNNNNN
-805 SGDNNKNNNNGKVI
+805 SNNNNGKVI

-827 PIPPTSDPLAESGYY
+827 PTPPTSDPLAESGYY

-851 PGKPNNVDLSKNP
+851 PDNPNNVDLSKNP
-864 NTKPVNPTLNK
+864 NTKPTNPTPNNSVK
-875 VRPNVIPKSGLDYT
+875 KPNVIPRSGLDYT
-889 IYGAIILGIAF
+889 IYAAIIVSIGF
-900 AGFALTKYLKYNK
+900 AGFALNKYLKYNK
-913 MVKQPKIK
+913 MMKQNNK

>member
-24 LLSLIMPSYVLA
+24 LLSLMMPSYVLA

-64 KEINFNISKANVA
+64 KEINFNVSKANVA
-77 SMALVEN
+77 SMALLEN

-138 GNIDPNS
+138 GNIDSNS
-145 HIIKLNINGVYNI
+145 HMIKLNINGVYNI

-178 NTNVVN
+178 NTNVVT

-257 IKLNPNGKYTIK
+257 IKLNPNGNYTIK

-355 DNNDPKPNPNP
+355 DPKPNPNP
-366 DDNKDKD
+366 DDNKDKE
-373 KDNKDKDKD
+373 KDNKDKD

-413 INGNYTIDPYDYVHK
+413 VNGNYTIDPYNYVHK

-452 KIKFTGTGNGN
+452 TIKFTGTGNGN

-474 LYKINIDINDTNTIG
+474 LYKINIDVNDKNTIG

-495 INNNANTP
+495 INDNANTP
-503 DNNNPGNNNNTDP
+503 DNNNNPGNNNNNTDP

-538 NYVHKDYKYKP
+538 NYVHEDYKYKP

-572 FKGIGNGNTI
+572 FRGIGNGNTI

-590 ELYKINVDVNDKNAV
+590 ELYKINVDVNDKNTV
-605 GTSNLDPINNNANTP
+605 DTSNLDPIKDNANTP
-620 DNNNPGNNNNTDPNV
+620 DNNNPGNNNNNNKPDQKPND
-635 TPNMPTIK
+635 N
-643 LNVNK
+643 NN
-648 EYTINPYNYVHK
+648 NN
-660 DYKYKPLHFNI
+660 
-671 ANTSVATSSLNK
+671 
-683 ETKLITFKGIGNG
+683 NG
-696 NTIFTIS
+696 NQNNNNNPGNNNNNNKPNTKPDNNNNNGNNSGNNNNPGGST
-703 SEGKELYKINIDVND
+703 
-718 KNIVGV
+718 
-724 SNLDPIKDNANIPD
+724 SNHDNNGRYIP
-738 NNNNNNNNQN
+738 NNNNNNNN
-748 QKPDNKPNPV
+748 
-758 PDNNKN
+758 
-764 NQGNG
+764 
-769 NNNQNQQPNIN
+769 
-780 NNPGKQDNGSINNH
+780 S
-794 EYGNRYVPHNN
+794 
-805 SGDNNKNNNNGKVI
+805 NNNNGKVI

-827 PIPPTSDPLAESGYY
+827 PTPPTSDPLAESGYY

-851 PGKPNNVDLSKNP
+851 PDNPNNVDLSKNP
-864 NTKPVNPTLNK
+864 NTKPTNPTPNNSVK
-875 VRPNVIPKSGLDYT
+875 KPNVIPRSGLDYT
-889 IYGAIILGIAF
+889 IYAAIIVSIGF
-900 AGFALTKYLKYNK
+900 AGFALNKYLKYNK
-913 MVKQPKIK
+913 MMKQNNK

>member
-24 LLSLIMPSYVLA
+24 LLSLMMPSYVLA

-77 SMALVEN
+77 SMNLVEN

-138 GNIDPNS
+138 GNIDSNS
-145 HIIKLNINGVYNI
+145 HMIKLNINGVYNI

-178 NTNVVN
+178 NTNVVT

-257 IKLNPNGKYTIK
+257 IKLNPNGNYTIK

-355 DNNDPKPNPNP
+355 DPKPNPNP
-366 DDNKDKD
+366 DDNKDKE
-373 KDNKDKDKD
+373 KDNKDKD

-413 INGNYTIDPYDYVHK
+413 VNGNYTIDPYNYVHK

-452 KIKFTGTGNGN
+452 TIKFTGTGNGN

-474 LYKINIDINDTNTIG
+474 LYKINIDVNDKNTIG

-495 INNNANTP
+495 INDNANTP
-503 DNNNPGNNNNTDP
+503 DNNNNPGNNNNNTDP

-538 NYVHKDYKYKP
+538 NYVHEDYKYKP

-572 FKGIGNGNTI
+572 FRGIGNGNTI

-590 ELYKINVDVNDKNAV
+590 ELYKINVDVNDKNTV
-605 GTSNLDPINNNANTP
+605 DTSNLDPINDNANTP
-620 DNNNPGNNNNTDPNV
+620 DNNNPGNNNNNNKPDQKPNDNNN
-635 TPNMPTIK
+635 TGNQ
-643 LNVNK
+643 NNNN
-648 EYTINPYNYVHK
+648 NPDNNNNNS
-660 DYKYKPLHFNI
+660 KPD
-671 ANTSVATSSLNK
+671 
-683 ETKLITFKGIGNG
+683 TKPDTK
-696 NTIFTIS
+696 
-703 SEGKELYKINIDVND
+703 
-718 KNIVGV
+718 
-724 SNLDPIKDNANIPD
+724 PD
-738 NNNNNNNNQN
+738 NNNNNNNNN
-748 QKPDNKPNPV
+748 
-758 PDNNKN
+758 
-764 NQGNG
+764 NG
-769 NNNQNQQPNIN
+769 NNSGNN
-780 NNPGKQDNGSINNH
+780 NNPGGSTSNRDNNGRYIPNN
-794 EYGNRYVPHNN
+794 NNNNNNNNN
-805 SGDNNKNNNNGKVI
+805 SNNNNGKVI

-827 PIPPTSDPLAESGYY
+827 PTPPTSDPLAESGYY

-851 PGKPNNVDLSKNP
+851 PDNPNNVDLSKNP
-864 NTKPVNPTLNK
+864 NTKPTNPTPNNSVK
-875 VRPNVIPKSGLDYT
+875 KPNVIPRSGLDYT
-889 IYGAIILGIAF
+889 IYAAIIVSIGF
-900 AGFALTKYLKYNK
+900 AGFALNKYLKYNK
-913 MVKQPKIK
+913 MMKQNNK

>member
-14 SIAFLTILML
+14 SITFLTILML
-24 LLSLIMPSYVLA
+24 LLSLMMPSYVLA

-77 SMALVEN
+77 SMNLVEN

-138 GNIDPNS
+138 GNIDSNS
-145 HIIKLNINGVYNI
+145 HMIKLNINGVYNI
-158 NPYNYV
+158 NQYNYV

-257 IKLNPNGKYTIK
+257 IKLNPNGNYTIK

-328 KIDIKVNDKYSP
+328 KIEIKVNDKYSP
-340 EGLNLNPVNDNKDNN
+340 EGLNLNPVNDNKDNK

-373 KDNKDKDKD
+373 KDNKDKDNKDKD

-413 INGNYTIDPYDYVHK
+413 VNGNYTIDPYDYVHK

-474 LYKINIDINDTNTIG
+474 LYKINIDVNDKNTIG
-489 TSNLDP
+489 TSNLNP
-495 INNNANTP
+495 IKDNANTP
-503 DNNNPGNNNNTDP
+503 DNNNPGNNNNNTDP

-549 LHFNIGNT
+549 LHFNIGST

-605 GTSNLDPINNNANTP
+605 GTSNLDPIKDNANTP
-620 DNNNPGNNNNTDPNV
+620 DNNNPGNNNNNNKPDQKPND
-635 TPNMPTIK
+635 N
-643 LNVNK
+643 NN
-648 EYTINPYNYVHK
+648 NN
-660 DYKYKPLHFNI
+660 
-671 ANTSVATSSLNK
+671 
-683 ETKLITFKGIGNG
+683 NG
-696 NTIFTIS
+696 NQNNNNNPGNNNNNNKPNT
-703 SEGKELYKINIDVND
+703 K
-718 KNIVGV
+718 
-724 SNLDPIKDNANIPD
+724 PD
-738 NNNNNNNNQN
+738 NNNNN
-748 QKPDNKPNPV
+748 
-758 PDNNKN
+758 
-764 NQGNG
+764 G
-769 NNNQNQQPNIN
+769 NNSGNN
-780 NNPGKQDNGSINNH
+780 NNPGGSTS
-794 EYGNRYVPHNN
+794 NRDNN
-805 SGDNNKNNNNGKVI
+805 SRYIPNNNNNNNSNNNNGKVI

-827 PIPPTSDPLAESGYY
+827 PTPPTSDPLAESGYY

-851 PGKPNNVDLSKNP
+851 PNNVDLSKNP
-864 NTKPVNPTLNK
+864 NTKPTNPTPNNSVK
-875 VRPNVIPKSGLDYT
+875 KPNVIPRSGLDYT
-889 IYGAIILGIAF
+889 IYAAIIVSIGF
-900 AGFALTKYLKYNK
+900 AGFALNKYLKYNK
-913 MVKQPKIK
+913 MMKQNNK

>member
-24 LLSLIMPSYVLA
+24 LLSLMMPSYVLA

-77 SMALVEN
+77 SMNLVEN

-138 GNIDPNS
+138 GNIDSNS
-145 HIIKLNINGVYNI
+145 HMIKLNINGVYNI

-257 IKLNPNGKYTIK
+257 IKLNPNGNYTIK

-413 INGNYTIDPYDYVHK
+413 VNGNYTIDPYDYVHK

-474 LYKINIDINDTNTIG
+474 LYKINIDINDKNTIG

-495 INNNANTP
+495 INDNANTP

-605 GTSNLDPINNNANTP
+605 STSNLDPIKDNANTP
-620 DNNNPGNNNNTDPNV
+620 DNNNPGNNNNN
-635 TPNMPTIK
+635 
-643 LNVNK
+643 NK
-648 EYTINPYNYVHK
+648 P
-660 DYKYKPLHFNI
+660 DQKP
-671 ANTSVATSSLNK
+671 
-683 ETKLITFKGIGNG
+683 
-696 NTIFTIS
+696 
-703 SEGKELYKINIDVND
+703 
-718 KNIVGV
+718 
-724 SNLDPIKDNANIPD
+724 
-738 NNNNNNNNQN
+738 NNNNNNNNN
-748 QKPDNKPNPV
+748 
-758 PDNNKN
+758 
-764 NQGNG
+764 NG
-769 NNNQNQQPNIN
+769 NNSGNN
-780 NNPGKQDNGSINNH
+780 NNPGGSTSNRDNNGRYIPNN
-794 EYGNRYVPHNN
+794 NNNNNNNNN
-805 SGDNNKNNNNGKVI
+805 SNNNNGKVI

-827 PIPPTSDPLAESGYY
+827 PTPPTSDPLAESGYY

-851 PGKPNNVDLSKNP
+851 PDNPNNVDLSKNP
-864 NTKPVNPTLNK
+864 NTKPTNPTPNNSVK
-875 VRPNVIPKSGLDYT
+875 KPNVIPRSGLDYT
-889 IYGAIILGIAF
+889 IYAAIIVSIGF
-900 AGFALTKYLKYNK
+900 AGFALNKYLKYNK
-913 MVKQPKIK
+913 MMKQNNK

>member
-24 LLSLIMPSYVLA
+24 LLSLMMPSYVLA

-132 AAAEDN
+132 AATEDN

-269 PYDYIP
+269 PYDYIS

-290 SSNVATMSLNKET
+290 SSNVATMNLNKET

-340 EGLNLNPVNDNKDNN
+340 EGLNLNPVNDNKDNK

-373 KDNKDKDKD
+373 KDNKDKDNKDKD

-413 INGNYTIDPYDYVHK
+413 VNGNYTIDPYDYVHK

-474 LYKINIDINDTNTIG
+474 LYKINIDVNDKNTIG
-489 TSNLDP
+489 TSNLNP
-495 INNNANTP
+495 IKDNANTP
-503 DNNNPGNNNNTDP
+503 DNNNPGNNNNNNKPDQKP
-516 NVTPNMPT
+516 NDN
-524 IKLNVNKEYTINPY
+524 NNN
-538 NYVHKDYKYKP
+538 N
-549 LHFNIGNT
+549 
-557 SVATSSLNKETKLIT
+557 
-572 FKGIGNGNTI
+572 NGNQ
-582 FTISSEGK
+582 
-590 ELYKINVDVNDKNAV
+590 
-605 GTSNLDPINNNANTP
+605 NN
-620 DNNNPGNNNNTDPNV
+620 NNNPGNNNNNNKPN
-635 TPNMPTIK
+635 
-643 LNVNK
+643 
-648 EYTINPYNYVHK
+648 
-660 DYKYKPLHFNI
+660 
-671 ANTSVATSSLNK
+671 
-683 ETKLITFKGIGNG
+683 TK
-696 NTIFTIS
+696 
-703 SEGKELYKINIDVND
+703 
-718 KNIVGV
+718 
-724 SNLDPIKDNANIPD
+724 PD
-738 NNNNNNNNQN
+738 NNNNN
-748 QKPDNKPNPV
+748 
-758 PDNNKN
+758 
-764 NQGNG
+764 G
-769 NNNQNQQPNIN
+769 NNSGNN
-780 NNPGKQDNGSINNH
+780 NNPGGSTS
-794 EYGNRYVPHNN
+794 NRDNN
-805 SGDNNKNNNNGKVI
+805 SRYIPNNNNNNSNNNNGKVI

-827 PIPPTSDPLAESGYY
+827 PTPPTSDPLAESGYY

-851 PGKPNNVDLSKNP
+851 PDNPNNVDLSKNP
-864 NTKPVNPTLNK
+864 NTKPTNPTPNNSVK
-875 VRPNVIPKSGLDYT
+875 KPNVIPRSGLDYT
-889 IYGAIILGIAF
+889 IYAAIIVSIGF
-900 AGFALTKYLKYNK
+900 AGFALNKYLKYNK
-913 MVKQPKIK
+913 MMKQNNK

>member
-24 LLSLIMPSYVLA
+24 LFSLMMPLYVLA

-77 SMALVEN
+77 SMALLEN

-89 TGKSAGDSLFTI
+89 TGKSAGDSLF
-101 SSEGK
+101 
-106 ELYKININVNE
+106 
-117 NNRIETSNLNPIENN
+117 
-132 AAAEDN
+132 
-138 GNIDPNS
+138 
-145 HIIKLNINGVYNI
+145 
-158 NPYNYV
+158 
-164 HKDYKNKEINFNIS
+164 
-178 NTNVVN
+178 
-184 MSIDNTT
+184 
-191 KIVTLKGISNGNSI
+191 
-205 LTISSEGKELYK
+205 TISSEGKELYK

-269 PYDYIP
+269 PYDYIS
-275 KEYLTNGKRIHFNMT
+275 KDYLTNGKRIHFNMT
-290 SSNVATMSLNKET
+290 SSNVATMNLNKET
-303 KEITFTGVSKG
+303 KEITFTGVSRG

-340 EGLNLNPVNDNKDNN
+340 EGLNLNPVNDNKDNK
-355 DNNDPKPNPNP
+355 DNNDPKPNPNL

-373 KDNKDKDKD
+373 KDNKDKDNKDKD

-413 INGNYTIDPYDYVHK
+413 VNGNYTIDPYDYVHK

-474 LYKINIDINDTNTIG
+474 LYKINIDVNDKNTIG
-489 TSNLDP
+489 TSNLNP
-495 INNNANTP
+495 IKDNANTP
-503 DNNNPGNNNNTDP
+503 DNNNPGNNNNNTDP

-590 ELYKINVDVNDKNAV
+590 ELYKINVDVNDKN
-605 GTSNLDPINNNANTP
+605 
-620 DNNNPGNNNNTDPNV
+620 PGNNNNNNKPDQKPND
-635 TPNMPTIK
+635 N
-643 LNVNK
+643 NN
-648 EYTINPYNYVHK
+648 NN
-660 DYKYKPLHFNI
+660 
-671 ANTSVATSSLNK
+671 
-683 ETKLITFKGIGNG
+683 NG
-696 NTIFTIS
+696 NQNNNNNS
-703 SEGKELYKINIDVND
+703 G
-718 KNIVGV
+718 
-724 SNLDPIKDNANIPD
+724 
-738 NNNNNNNNQN
+738 NNNNNNNNKPN
-748 QKPDNKPNPV
+748 TKPDN
-758 PDNNKN
+758 NNN
-764 NQGNG
+764 NG
-769 NNNQNQQPNIN
+769 NNSGNN
-780 NNPGKQDNGSINNH
+780 NNPGGSTS
-794 EYGNRYVPHNN
+794 NRDNN
-805 SGDNNKNNNNGKVI
+805 SRYIPNNNNNNNNSNNNNGKVI
-819 GSNDRETT
+819 GSNDRETIPT
-827 PIPPTSDPLAESGYY
+827 PPTSDPLAESGYY

-851 PGKPNNVDLSKNP
+851 PNNVDLSKNP
-864 NTKPVNPTLNK
+864 NTKPTNPTPNNSVK
-875 VRPNVIPKSGLDYT
+875 KPNVIPRSGLDYT
-889 IYGAIILGIAF
+889 IYAAIIVSIGF
-900 AGFALTKYLKYNK
+900 AGFALNKYLKYNK
-913 MVKQPKIK
+913 MMKQNNK